1 VSTPQP
7 ADVISAERWTL
18 PAVPAAAGEA
28 RHLACAAAA
37 QLGAAASVVEAIAV
51 CVTEAVA
58 NAVVHAYRD
67 LPEPGQVELEAA
79 HAVGALFLYV
89 RDAGTGMAPRL
100 DSPGLGLGLP
110 MMMQL
115 ADQLEVRRPPAGGT
129 EILMRFGLA
138 G

>member
-1 VSTPQP
+1 MSS
-7 ADVISAERWTL
+7 DHWTL

-28 RHLACAAAA
+28 RHLVCGAAAH
-37 QLGAAASVVEAIAV
+37 LGAAASVVEAIAV

-79 HAVGALFLYV
+79 HDAGELCVYV
-89 RDAGTGMAPRL
+89 RDSGAGMATRL

-110 MMMQL
+110 MIMHF
-115 ADQLEVRRPPAGGT
+115 ADQLEVRSPLAGGT
-129 EILMRFGLA
+129 EIVMWFGLA